1 MKMTPNLL
9 RVLCEVEW
17 RSLGVGWP
25 PEGPMDLNRVK
36 AVYAVVP
43 GEPGHSDQYLYIDS
57 WLWLAQDPP
66 PWARFYIQKW
76 KGKIFKAQ

>member
-1 MKMTPNLL
+1 MKMTLNQL

-17 RSLGVGWP
+17 RSMGVGWP
-25 PEGPMDLNRVK
+25 PEGPMDLNIVK
-36 AVYAVVP
+36 TVYVVVP
-43 GEPGHSDQYLYIDS
+43 GEPGHPDQYPYIDS

-76 KGKIFKAQ
+76 KGKIFKAR